1 MMLFEVD
8 QFRSIKMQRVE
19 LAPITVLYG
28 PNGSGKSSLIYSLL
42 VMKNVFLNME
52 RQSGDFFDLG
62 FVDLGD
68 RRSVIHDHNVKEVI
82 YLETETTSFG
92 YRVMLTMQFARRTGV
107 GISVQVFDGDN
118 LISARVRFKSPYKSL
133 KSLQKLEVTFKGSNL
148 KITSEGLMGRI
159 EVETPSQDSGEDVK
173 NARLLQ
179 EIINEPIDLIR
190 EMCIAPLQMAFSRGA
205 LTFTTTDFSL
215 NSTLYFSED
224 QVGTLLATRNFLQTP
239 VSHYLE
245 DITNRTLRVFSPP
258 GDLNYS
264 IHVADQNTGLE
275 TELVNDGYGVNR
287 AAWLLALALHDET
300 KWMCIE
306 EPETHLH
313 PTSIRELVKTF
324 VNVMR
329 NEDKRFLFTTHS
341 EVFALA
347 ILSEVARGHLKPD
360 DVAFY
365 LTSKEGKETKFER
378 QEINKHGQIEGGL
391 TSFMEGELEDLAVLF
406 GETN

>member
-1 MMLFEVD
+1 MKLEI
-8 QFRSIKMQRVE
+8 QNFRSIKDQSVK

-82 YLETETTSFG
+82 CLETETTSFG

-118 LISARVRFKSPYKSL
+118 PISARVRFKSPYKSL

-148 KITSEGLMGRI
+148 KITWEGLMGRI

-179 EIINEPIDLIR
+179 AIINEPIDLIR

-264 IHVADQNTGLE
+264 IHVADKNTGLE

-287 AAWLLALALHDET
+287 VAWLLALALHDET

-313 PTSIRELVKTF
+313 PSAVRKLTRTF
-324 VNVMR
+324 VEIMR
-329 NEDKRFLFTTHS
+329 KEDKRFLLTTHS
-341 EVFALA
+341 EALVLA
-347 ILSEVARGHLKPD
+347 LLAEVSRKNLKPEE
-360 DVAFY
+360 VAFY

-378 QEINKHGQIEGGL
+378 QEVNELGQIDDGL
-391 TSFMEGELEDLAVLF
+391 SSFMEGEMEDIAAF
-406 GETN
+406 FEQTG